1 MRNFILTKICLERI
15 TRILLWIAVLASPI
29 LLLSFAEADEVIR
42 VQPWE
47 LHNSFWMS
55 LHQTLM
61 TDAMRASPRELTGLS
76 AEEQA
81 TWNDAVAAYKTAGG
95 SSDLTFSKPMM
106 ITNDAITQ
114 IADDGSQP
122 ANDAPLA
129 ETLNRVAPI
138 YRKYWWTNDDQ
149 TNRFFIDYAA
159 AMLRDGGQELIK
171 EHERVYHATW
181 PNRIRVYIT
190 PSAGPF
196 GAYTMTGLTGGV
208 ITTMSSRD
216 SGYQGLRALEM
227 LLHESSHAIVNPVK
241 GVVADAI
248 SASAKKRG
256 INPPHDLWHAILFA
270 TSGELTR
277 RFLKE
282 RGVEAYVPSSEDLFT
297 RAWPMY
303 RQPVEKYWFPYLN
316 REGTLEDAIDKI
328 IESIPR

>member
-1 MRNFILTKICLERI
+1 MCRECV
-15 TRILLWIAVLASPI
+15 TRILLWIIVLASGTVI
-29 LLLSFAEADEVIR
+29 CVNSAEADEIIR
-42 VQPWE
+42 VPPWE
-47 LHNSFWMS
+47 LHSSFWMN

-61 TDAMRASPRELTGLS
+61 TDAMRASARELPGLS

-81 TWNDAVAAYKTAGG
+81 VWNDAVKSYHDLAGNG
-95 SSDLTFSKPMM
+95 DLTFSKPMM

-114 IADDGSQP
+114 IADDGSEP
-122 ANDAPLA
+122 VNDAPLA
-129 ETLNRVAPI
+129 ETLNHAAPI

-171 EHERVYHATW
+171 EHERVYRATW

-227 LLHESSHAIVNPVK
+227 LLHESSHASVNPMK
-241 GVVADAI
+241 GIVTDAI
-248 SASAKKRG
+248 SAAAKKRG
-256 INPPHDLWHAILFA
+256 IDPPHDLWHAILFA

-303 RQPVEKYWFPYLN
+303 RQPVEKYWFAYLN
-316 REGTLEDAIDKI
+316 GEGTLEDAIDKI
-328 IESIPR
+328 VESIPR